1 MGLKNLSGKKT
12 PTLQVQV
19 KHDNQMERL
28 PLYVVQKGG
37 AIFFGRAWLRKI
49 RLDWTSIN
57 KISMQGN
64 IKEKVTQVSA

>member
-1 MGLKNLSGKKT
+1 MGLKNLSGQKN

-37 AIFFGRAWLRKI
+37 AILSGRA
-49 RLDWTSIN
+49 
-57 KISMQGN
+57 
-64 IKEKVTQVSA
+64 

>member
-37 AIFFGRAWLRKI
+37 AILSRRA
-49 RLDWTSIN
+49 
-57 KISMQGN
+57 
-64 IKEKVTQVSA
+64 